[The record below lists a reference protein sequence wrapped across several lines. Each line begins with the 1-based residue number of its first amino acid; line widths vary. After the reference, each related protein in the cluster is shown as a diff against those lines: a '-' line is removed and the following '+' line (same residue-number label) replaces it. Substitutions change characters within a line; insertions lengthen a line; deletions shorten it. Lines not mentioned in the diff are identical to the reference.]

1 MNVLFDFGAIK
12 TGGGVQLAVNF
23 LSLLDRQKVSN
34 INIFL
39 VIPEVGELSKLSLR
53 GKYSGVFVSPNPFM
67 KRFVF
72 EYGYLQQLIRLHKIH
87 HIFTFFGSGLP
98 HPPTVRSVVTA
109 AYPVICYPESDYW
122 NYASVKDQVYIKLLN
137 ILRRSRLKKASAI
150 IAETTVMR
158 ARLAQSMRYP
168 LENIVVIPPTPS
180 QYVRPLVGQRRVPSR
195 RFLFI
200 SGTSSHKNLWRLP
213 AIAECMLA
221 RGITEFMFVLTCTRE
236 SYLKSLKSPIMS
248 EELID
253 AHFTFLGSI
262 PPQRIMEAYNQADIV
277 VLLSDLES
285 FSSNYMEAWLV
296 GLPLVVSDRDFA
308 RSICADSALYV
319 DPHQPNDVAEQL
331 IFVSE
336 DLDLQNRLV
345 KAGEG
350 RLSLLPSP
358 QQRFSRIMAE
368 LLGIEKQLENDIHLA
383 TLETLT
389 TVESRAS
396 AR

>member
-1 MNVLFDFGAIK
+1 MNVLFDLGAIK

-23 LSLLDRQKVSN
+23 LSLLDHQKASN

-39 VIPEVGELSKLSLR
+39 VIPEIGELSKLTLR
-53 GKYSGVFVSPNPFM
+53 GKYSGVFVSPNPFI
-67 KRFVF
+67 KRFFF
-72 EYGYLQQLIRLHKIH
+72 EYGYLQQQIRLHKIH

-98 HPPTVRSVVTA
+98 HPPTVRSVVTV
-109 AYPVICYPESDYW
+109 AYPVICYPKSDYW
-122 NYASVKDQVYIKLLN
+122 NYASIKDQVYIKLLN
-137 ILRRSRLKKASAI
+137 ILRRSRLKKSSAI

-168 LENIVVIPPTPS
+168 LEKIVVIPPTPS
-180 QYVRPLVGQRRVPSR
+180 QYVKPLVGQRQVPSR

-200 SGTSSHKNLWRLP
+200 SDTSSHKNLWRLP

-236 SYLKSLKSPIMS
+236 SYIKSLKAPITS
-248 EELID
+248 EGLID

-285 FSSNYMEAWLV
+285 FSSNYMEAWSV
-296 GLPLVVSDRDFA
+296 RLPLVVSDRDFT
-308 RSICADSALYV
+308 RNICAGSALYV

-331 IFVSE
+331 ILVSE

-345 KAGEG
+345 KAGEE

-358 QQRFSRIMAE
+358 QQRFSRIMTE
-368 LLGIEKQLENDIHLA
+368 LLGDKDEPKNDIQLA
-383 TLETLT
+383 TQETLT
-389 TVESRAS
+389 NFE
-396 AR
+396 